1 MSEAGKK
8 QNFLQGAAW
17 LAMATIV
24 VKIIGAIFKFPL
36 QFIIGDEGYSYFTT
50 AYDIYSLLMTVA
62 TAGLPLALSR
72 MTSAANALGQ
82 GRQVRRIFKTGRA
95 IYLSLGFAG
104 MMLMLLFAKPF
115 SVSQGQPDAWIA
127 VACLAPSAFLISYMS
142 AFRGFF
148 QGQGNMRPT
157 SQSQMLE
164 SVIKLVV
171 GLAFAYVLKELTG
184 SLAYAAA
191 GGIIGVTV
199 SCLVSMLFLRSKFTP
214 SWKALGDNPEGV
226 TGYKTILKDLL
237 VIAIPITIGSAGLQL
252 LNLAEVGLYMGNLA
266 NIAGNPAIDLDLVA
280 EIKTELLQ
288 NPINQALSPALLNSK
303 IASNMKGIYNFM
315 YTFFNMPVAFIG
327 PITISVLP
335 AITEQLTL
343 KKYDMVRET
352 EESAARVTGLLALPC
367 GVGMTLLARPIASLL
382 GYTDARLEFAAT
394 VLTIL
399 GVCIFFYAAVTFTN
413 SILQS
418 HNYAYIPVINTV
430 VCGVVRLGLVYYLTS
445 NPYIHAIGI
454 PIGGM
459 FSFVSILLLNL
470 FAIYRLAP
478 QKPRLLR
485 NLLRP
490 VLPSAIMGVAV
501 FAARMVLENFLQGGG
516 RLHAVIL
523 CGICVL
529 IGVVVYA
536 VAIVLLKTI
545 KKEDCLLLP
554 KGEKI
559 AKLLHL

>member
-1 MSEAGKK
+1 MSNAGKK

-24 VKIIGAIFKFPL
+24 VKIIGAIFKFPP
-36 QFIIGDEGYSYFTT
+36 QAIIGDEGYAYFTT

-72 MTSAANALGQ
+72 MTSAANALDQ
-82 GRQVRRIFKTGRA
+82 GRQVRRIFKAGRA
-95 IYLSLGFAG
+95 IYLTLGFVG
-104 MMLMLLFAKPF
+104 MMAMLLFCKSFA
-115 SVSQGQPDAWIA
+115 VSQGQPDAWIA

-164 SVIKLVV
+164 AVIKLIV
-171 GLAFAYVLKELTG
+171 GLALAYVLKEMFG

-191 GGIIGVTV
+191 GGIIGVTI
-199 SCLVSMLFLRSKFTP
+199 SCLVSTIFLRSKFTP
-214 SWKALGDNPEGV
+214 AWNRLGNSPEGV
-226 TGYKTILKDLL
+226 TSYRSIMKGLL
-237 VIAIPITIGSAGLQL
+237 AIAIPITLGSAGLQV
-252 LNLAEVGLYMGNLA
+252 LNLAEVSLYMGNLTD
-266 NIAGNPAIDLDLVA
+266 IAGNPDVDLELVDAIKNDILAENPNIAAADL
-280 EIKTELLQ
+280 
-288 NPINQALSPALLNSK
+288 PAK
-303 IASNMKGIYNFM
+303 IAANMKGIYNFM
-315 YTFFNMPVAFIG
+315 YTFFNMPVSFIG

-335 AITEQLTL
+335 AITEHLTL
-343 KKYDMVRET
+343 KKYNMVRET
-352 EESAARVTGLLALPC
+352 EESAARITGLLALPC

-382 GYTDARLEFAAT
+382 NYDGARLDFAAT

-399 GVCIFFYAAVTFTN
+399 GVCVFFYSAVTFTN

-418 HNYAYIPVINTV
+418 HNFAYIPVINTV
-430 VCGVVRLGLVYYLTS
+430 ACGAVRLGLVYYLTS

-459 FSFVSILLLNL
+459 FSFVSILILNL
-470 FAIYRLAP
+470 IAIAILAP

-485 NLLRP
+485 NMLRP
-490 VLPSAIMGVAV
+490 ILPAALMGVAV
-501 FAARMVLENFLQGGG
+501 WAASFVLQNYLDIHSS
-516 RLHAVIL
+516 LIL
-523 CGICVL
+523 CGACVAV
-529 IGVVVYA
+529 GVIVYA
-536 VAIVLLKTI
+536 VGVILFKTI
-545 KKEDCLLLP
+545 KREDCLLLP